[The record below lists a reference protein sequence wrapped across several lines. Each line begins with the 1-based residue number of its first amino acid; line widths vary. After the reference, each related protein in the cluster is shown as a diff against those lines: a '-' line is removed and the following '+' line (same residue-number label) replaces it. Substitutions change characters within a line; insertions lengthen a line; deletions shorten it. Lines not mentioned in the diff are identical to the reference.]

1 MEMALKQSS
10 LEWGHCSLVLVD
22 YNQVLVLG
30 VGHYSWALV
39 LEQEHY
45 NLAQGD
51 YNLVLEHCSLV
62 LVLEQGYC
70 SLV

>member
-1 MEMALKQSS
+1 M
-10 LEWGHCSLVLVD
+10 LVL
-22 YNQVLVLG
+22 
-30 VGHYSWALV
+30 GHYSWALV

-62 LVLEQGYC
+62 LVLHCSLVLVLEQVYC

>member
-1 MEMALKQSS
+1 MNSLAVEMALEQSS

-22 YNQVLVLG
+22 YNPVLVLV
-30 VGHYSWALV
+30 VGHYSWA
-39 LEQEHY
+39 
-45 NLAQGD
+45 QGN

>member
-1 MEMALKQSS
+1 M
-10 LEWGHCSLVLVD
+10 
-22 YNQVLVLG
+22 
-30 VGHYSWALV
+30 LV

-62 LVLEQGYC
+62 LVLHCSLVMVLHCSLVLVLEQGYC